1 MNENVID
8 TGFWAGDYQKQ
19 SNTIISNRHCDA
31 HEFGLAVSAGRSAIK
46 KIRRA
51 SGIRTAVQR

>member
-1 MNENVID
+1 VHENVID
-8 TGFWAGDYQKQ
+8 TGFGSVDYQKQ
-19 SNTIISNRHCDA
+19 SNTIISNRRCDA
-31 HEFGLAVSAGRSAIK
+31 HDLDLAALADRSAIK